1 MSFLMYAMFVGGAL
15 GSSAELVS
23 QIQKSL
29 GASVRLRELL
39 DEPVEDA
46 SESTGGPRLT
56 SVAFDHVSFA
66 YPERLDVPV
75 INDVSFSIHHGQRV
89 AFVGESGAGKST
101 TAALIQRLY
110 EPTTGT
116 IRYDGMDAS
125 TLTLQDVRRSAGI
138 VPQDIVLF
146 GGTIEENI
154 RYGRPEASEHDVIE
168 AARGANALEFI
179 ERFPEGMQ
187 STVGERG
194 IKLSGGQRQRIAIAR
209 ALLKNPPILILDEA
223 TSSLDA
229 ESEHLI
235 QEALERLME
244 GRTTVIIAHRLST
257 VRRCDRIIVF
267 DKGQII
273 ESGTHTELMALD
285 GGKYRRWCDLQF
297 S

>member
-1 MSFLMYAMFVGGAL
+1 
-15 GSSAELVS
+15 
-23 QIQKSL
+23 
-29 GASVRLRELL
+29 
-39 DEPVEDA
+39 
-46 SESTGGPRLT
+46 
-56 SVAFDHVSFA
+56 
-66 YPERLDVPV
+66 
-75 INDVSFSIHHGQRV
+75 
-89 AFVGESGAGKST
+89 

-116 IRYDGMDAS
+116 IRYDGMDSS